1 MGGDDPIL
9 RKPRVPRVLV
19 TGALGNVGRP
29 VVLEALRRGL
39 SVRAAVRDERN
50 VRGLPECEVI
60 RFDFLDRATWPAAL
74 TACDYVFLLRPPP
87 LSDMDATLNPFV
99 AAAYAQG
106 VQHIVFLSVAGAD
119 RMKWI
124 PHRKVEL
131 HLQAAG
137 NRFTLLRA
145 GFFSQNLGDAYR
157 RDVVEDD
164 RLFVPAGQGRVAFL
178 DAADIGEAAAEVLEN
193 SSSFLGQTLT
203 LTGPEAIT
211 FAQAAALLTA
221 RLGRT
226 IHYEPASLLGYVR
239 HLRRRRGLP
248 WMQIAVQAFL
258 HHGLSRGDAE
268 QVDPALQALLG
279 RPARSVEQ
287 YIERSAGIWARPSSE
302 VIP

>member
-1 MGGDDPIL
+1 M
-9 RKPRVPRVLV
+9 
-19 TGALGNVGRP
+19 
-29 VVLEALRRGL
+29 
-39 SVRAAVRDERN
+39 RAAVRDERD
-50 VRGLPECEVI
+50 VRGLPECEVT

-87 LSDMDATLNPFV
+87 LSDMEATLNPFV
-99 AAAYAQG
+99 TAAYSAG

-137 NRFTLLRA
+137 NRWTLLRA
-145 GFFSQNLGDAYR
+145 GFFAQNFGDAYR
-157 RDVVEDD
+157 RDIVEDH

-178 DAADIGEAAAEVLEN
+178 DVADVGDAAAEIFKN
-193 SSSFLGQTLT
+193 PSSFQGQTLA

-211 FAQAAALLTA
+211 FAQAAALLSA

-226 IHYEPASLLGYVR
+226 INYEPATLLGYVR

-248 WMQIAVQAFL
+248 WMQVAVQAFL

-268 QVDPALQALLG
+268 HVDPALERLLG
-279 RPARSVEQ
+279 RPARSVQQ
-287 YIERSAGIWARPSSE
+287 YIERSAEIWQTA
-302 VIP
+302 